1 MYNALKKSSSS
12 FMVTTNHK
20 WSFKDLGQE
29 VDYVKRKMKNT
40 LKHPTKWKL
49 L

>member
-1 MYNALKKSSSS
+1 MISMYNALKKSSSS

-29 VDYVKRKMKNT
+29 VDYVKRKMKINLNYLT
-40 LKHPTKWKL
+40 
-49 L
+49 